1 MYMKN
6 SEDSEKSL
14 NMNEVTANAFA
25 FFLAGFET
33 SATTMTFALYEL
45 AINSQIQDTLR
56 LEILQVLEK
65 YNNKLTYKAIQEMQ
79 YLKKVLKGEQYL
91 ILKFLT

>member
-1 MYMKN
+1 MDMKN

-65 YNNKLTYKAIQEMQ
+65 YNNELTYNAIQEMQ
-79 YLKKVLKGEQYL
+79 YLKKVLKGE
-91 ILKFLT
+91 